1 MEMLRGTL
9 FMQIAVT
16 NFYYRATA
24 NFMHNE
30 ITIWLLWGLV
40 NCKPFHFHAK
50 TNPSL

>member
-1 MEMLRGTL
+1 MLRGTL
-9 FMQIAVT
+9 SMQIAVT
-16 NFYYRATA
+16 NSYYRATA